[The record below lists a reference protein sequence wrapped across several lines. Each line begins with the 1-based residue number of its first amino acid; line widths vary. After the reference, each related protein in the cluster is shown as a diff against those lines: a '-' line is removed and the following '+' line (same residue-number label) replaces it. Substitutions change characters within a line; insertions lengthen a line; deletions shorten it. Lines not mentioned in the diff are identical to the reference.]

1 MTPRALTTLLMLIPP
16 LSIGGC
22 ASTQEAMTV
31 RCVNGNMIEING
43 IQSNSGMSEAERWNF
58 TEQCALQQS
67 TGKEDK

>member
-1 MTPRALTTLLMLIPP
+1 MTPRALTTLLMLT

-31 RCVNGNMIEING
+31 RCVNGNMIEISG
-43 IQSNSGMSEAERWNF
+43 IESNTGMSEAERWNF

-67 TGKEDK
+67 TEDK